1 MAERAIRRPGPEI
14 GTEVASRTRPRS
26 RRRSYGWVP
35 YACLAPAA
43 ILIAV
48 FVVWPVATVFG
59 YSLQVYNLTEPY
71 LDRFAGLEN
80 FTQAFADPVF
90 RSSLLIS
97 LQWVVVQV
105 VAQLVIGMGLALLL
119 NRAFRGR
126 GWARGIIFS
135 PWALSGVVVTATWT
149 LMYQPFT
156 GMINTVLTRTG
167 ITHSQVQWLSDTHIV
182 FWAVSAAEIWRGVPF
197 FAILLLA
204 GLQSISPE
212 LYEAAAVDGA
222 RRWQAFKRITLP
234 LLKDT
239 IVLATLLRAV
249 WEFNNVDVI
258 YTMTNG
264 GPGNLTTTLP
274 LYIVQQ
280 AISLHNFGYGAALSV
295 IAFVIL
301 LCFALGYL
309 RLSRFGSAET

>member
-1 MAERAIRRPGPEI
+1 MADQAIGREGA
-14 GTEVASRTRPRS
+14 EVASRTRPRS
-26 RRRSYGWVP
+26 RRRSFGWVP

-59 YSLQVYNLTEPY
+59 YSVQVYNVTEPY
-71 LDRFAGLEN
+71 LNGFAGLAN
-80 FTQAFADPVF
+80 FVQAFTGDSVF
-90 RSSLLIS
+90 RTSLLVS
-97 LQWVVVQV
+97 LEWVVVQV
-105 VAQLVIGMGLALLL
+105 VLQFLLGLAMALVL

-126 GWARGIIFS
+126 AWARSIIFS
-135 PWALSGVVVTATWT
+135 PWALSGVVVTSTWT

-156 GMINTVLTRTG
+156 GMINTVLNRTG
-167 ITHSQVQWLSDTHIV
+167 ITHGQVQWLSDTHLV
-182 FWAVSAAEIWRGVPF
+182 FGAVAVAEMWRGVPF

-204 GLQSISPE
+204 GLQSIPPD

-222 RRWQAFKRITLP
+222 RRPQSFWRVTLP

-258 YTMTNG
+258 YTMTGG

-274 LYIVQQ
+274 VYIVQQ
-280 AISLHNFGYGAALSV
+280 AITYHNFGYGSALSV

-309 RLSRFGSAET
+309 KLSRFGSEESA